1 MSVYKY
7 RVLLMRGEEVTE
19 EGIVLARDEAEAK
32 KKLRPLQYREV
43 KLRKLTGLNA
53 LIRRFS
59 ADIR

>member
-1 MSVYKY
+1 
-7 RVLLMRGEEVTE
+7 MRGEEVTE